1 MRLTSKSGF
10 GVMLLGINLWF
21 GLGSRF
27 WVTDFGFPI
36 WGVRFSVPGLGFMIS
51 GFGFWVPTW
60 RALIS
65 CFRFW
70 VQILGF

>member
-27 WVTDFGFPI
+27 WVPDLGCPIFCSWFGIYDFGLWI
-36 WGVRFSVPGLGFMIS
+36 LGSDLEGHDFFVQIS
-51 GFGFWVPTW
+51 DSYFGF
-60 RALIS
+60 LIY
-65 CFRFW
+65 
-70 VQILGF
+70 GF